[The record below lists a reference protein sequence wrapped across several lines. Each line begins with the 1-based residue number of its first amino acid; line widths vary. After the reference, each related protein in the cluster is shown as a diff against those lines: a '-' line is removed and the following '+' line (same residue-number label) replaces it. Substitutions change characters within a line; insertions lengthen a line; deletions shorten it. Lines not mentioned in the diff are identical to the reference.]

1 MFGLVDANNFY
12 ASCQRVFDPSLINK
26 PVVVLSNND
35 GCIVARSDE
44 AKALGIQMG
53 EPYFKAKP
61 IIEKHGVKV
70 FSSNYELYGDMS
82 SRVMN
87 ILSEL
92 APESEI
98 YSIDEC
104 FLSFPQ
110 WSTQDLLSHGQT
122 IKDTIKQWT
131 GIPVSI
137 GLAPTKTLA
146 KVANKVAKKA
156 DGIRLLRECREIDTV
171 LENMDVADLWGV
183 GRQYAKFLKSNG
195 IHTAI
200 QLKDAKDGW
209 VKKHL
214 TIVGLRLVYELRGI
228 SCLSLESVAPAKKAI
243 CHSRSFGKSV
253 MLLSDLEEAVS
264 SFTARCAEKLRQQN
278 SCAGTLQVFLHT
290 NKFNTDQPQY
300 SNSRTIE
307 LPVATNSAPE
317 LIHYALKVLGMLY
330 REGYAYK
337 KAGVIVM
344 GIVPKHAV
352 QLNLFDTVDRT
363 KQEII
368 TDVTDELN
376 SKKGKNTV
384 IVAAQGFPG
393 KNSAWKM
400 ERNHLSPCYT
410 TKWDELWTVRI

>member
-12 ASCQRVFDPSLINK
+12 ASCQRVFDPSLIDK

-35 GCIVARSDE
+35 GCIVARSNE
-44 AKALGIQMG
+44 AKALGINMG

-61 IIEKHGVKV
+61 IIEQHGVKV

-82 SRVMN
+82 SRVMT

-92 APESEI
+92 APESEV

-110 WSTQDLLSHGQT
+110 WPARDLLSHGQT
-122 IKDTIKQWT
+122 IKDTVTKWT

-146 KVANKVAKKA
+146 KAANKVAKKA
-156 DGIRLLRECREIDTV
+156 DGLRLLKETKEIDAV
-171 LENMDVADLWGV
+171 LENMDVGDLWGI

-200 QLKDAKDGW
+200 QLKHAKDGW

-228 SCLSLESVAPAKKAI
+228 SCLSLEAVAPAKKAI
-243 CHSRSFGKSV
+243 CNSRGFGKNV
-253 MLLSDLEEAVS
+253 TLLSDLKEAVS
-264 SFTARCAEKLRQQN
+264 TFTARCAEKLRHQH
-278 SCAGTLQVFLHT
+278 SCAGIIQVFLHT
-290 NKFNTDQPQY
+290 NKFHTNKPQY
-300 SNSRTIE
+300 NSSRTIQ
-307 LPVATNSAPE
+307 LPVATNSTSE
-317 LIHYALKVLGMLY
+317 LIHYALRALSLIY
-330 REGYAYK
+330 REGFEYK

-344 GIVPKHAV
+344 GIVPANGV
-352 QLNLFDTVDRT
+352 QLNLFDSIDRAR
-363 KQEII
+363 QEVI
-368 TDVTDELN
+368 TTVTDSLN
-376 SKKGKNTV
+376 SRKGKNTV
-384 IVAAQGFPG
+384 IVAEQNFPA
-393 KNSAWKM
+393 KNTTWKM
-400 ERNHLSPCYT
+400 ERGHLSPCYT
-410 TKWDELWTVRI
+410 TKWDELWTVRV

>member
-243 CHSRSFGKSV
+243 YHSRSFGKSV

-376 SKKGKNTV
+376 SKKGKDTV

-393 KNSAWKM
+393 KNSAWKT